1 MEQIGVVAD
10 GGVTGQSN
18 FSAFGSNLVK
28 ISGCIVVLVNEGYA
42 IVQVGFK
49 RRVFRKGMMAVLFY
63 DDTFW
68 IERSSRSFMCNY
80 VAISYE
86 NIEEVIYKL
95 SSSYFW
101 ETLTDNPL
109 FMPSANNWQHLLGW
123 YAQIQWACN
132 NLAKEYLNTML
143 RNNFH
148 NLFMA
153 MDSEISYEG
162 EVGKKPISR
171 SWVLIIRFLKLLT
184 QNCRQT
190 REVSFYAEKLCITT
204 SYLYKL
210 TRQRLNLSPKEL
222 VDRQTICEI
231 KTLLSS
237 TDMSVK
243 EIADALNFD
252 DVPYMCRYFR
262 RHTEVSPLEYRND
275 IKRS

>member
-1 MEQIGVVAD
+1 
-10 GGVTGQSN
+10 
-18 FSAFGSNLVK
+18 
-28 ISGCIVVLVNEGYA
+28 
-42 IVQVGFK
+42 
-49 RRVFRKGMMAVLFY
+49 
-63 DDTFW
+63 
-68 IERSSRSFMCNY
+68 
-80 VAISYE
+80 
-86 NIEEVIYKL
+86 
-95 SSSYFW
+95 
-101 ETLTDNPL
+101 
-109 FMPSANNWQHLLGW
+109 
-123 YAQIQWACN
+123 
-132 NLAKEYLNTML
+132 ML